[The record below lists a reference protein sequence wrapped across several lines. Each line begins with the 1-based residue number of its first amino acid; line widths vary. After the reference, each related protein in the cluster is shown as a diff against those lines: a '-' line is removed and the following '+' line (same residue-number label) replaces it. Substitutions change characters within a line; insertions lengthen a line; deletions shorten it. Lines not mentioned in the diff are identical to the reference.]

1 MGLAY
6 RFSLLLFLSP
16 FYSFSLL
23 LSVSSP
29 NPAVLSCRGFVHFSS
44 GLPPWRGYHRTGF
57 LFSLVICWRGTC
69 TEQKGNAER
78 SRPSQEDDPEDALQ
92 KSYLTYLRGRD
103 KMTGLEMITAYQIE
117 QKIGAGTY
125 GKVYRATHKATG
137 YVVAIKTMEKA
148 RIEKQKMTEK
158 VNREMNILEL
168 LSQGVSAFLFK
179 IACPNA
185 RHG

>member
-1 MGLAY
+1 M
-6 RFSLLLFLSP
+6 
-16 FYSFSLL
+16 
-23 LSVSSP
+23 
-29 NPAVLSCRGFVHFSS
+29 
-44 GLPPWRGYHRTGF
+44 WRGHHRTGF
-57 LFSLVICWRGTC
+57 LFGHVVSWRGTC

-103 KMTGLEMITAYQIE
+103 NKMTGLEMITAYQIE

-168 LSQGVSAFLFK
+168 LSQGVSAFLLK
-179 IACPNA
+179 TACPNA
-185 RHG
+185 CHGCTFRFNSHTIRVAFHHVISMTFLWH